1 MGASLTEE
9 PARHS
14 SGDRD
19 LVLVGGGHAHVQLLR
34 RFMMKPVPGI
44 CLTVVVDRYEAV
56 YSGMVPGCLV
66 GDYEDEE
73 LAIDLLPLARRAGAR
88 CILAKAT
95 RVDAQSKKIHL
106 QGRPPIQF
114 DVASL
119 DVGSTARDLPG
130 ASHPE
135 DSLATRPI
143 ADFVRQVNDR
153 VRNVAKRESSS
164 PRVVVVGGGAAG
176 IELALCAE
184 ARFRQMGCR
193 AKVQILAR
201 AEGLL
206 PGRGR
211 ALVARVKKELK
222 ARGIQF
228 RLGVDVLSAT
238 KDGLV
243 LATKDSQSEIVASD
257 LTFWATGAAAP
268 AFLKE
273 SGLPTDEEGFVRV
286 KSTLQVEGY
295 EDLFAAGDCARPID
309 YPWVPRAGVYAVR
322 SGPYLDQNIRARLMR
337 RPLRAWHPQRDFLAL
352 INAGEKRAVGGKWGF
367 AMSGHQVWRLKDWID
382 RRFMKRFQ
390 VLDEK
395 GRPSPFFPAL
405 GAMGDTD
412 EMVCGGCAAKVGP
425 SPLRDALSRLD
436 PAPAD
441 PSVLIGLSEADDAA
455 VLKWSGGDVTLA
467 SVDAFRAFAD
477 DPWLVGR
484 VAAVNAVSDILAKGA
499 DARHALALVTIPA
512 DTPVRESETL
522 YQVLAGIR
530 AALDPLG
537 IALVGG
543 HSTTGP
549 ELFVGLCVTGEPAL
563 DGRFLGLAG
572 LSSGDALI
580 LTKPLGTGVLLAAD
594 AQGMARGDWLA
605 TAIGNM
611 VRDNASAGKIAIG
624 PDVIACT
631 DVSGFGLAGHLL
643 EILEASGVAAELSM
657 QALPVLPGAVDLV
670 RRGIT
675 STFHHQ
681 NVTLAEHLSV
691 QGSEIDQALVEL
703 LFDPQTSGGLLI
715 ASKPGDEAQSLLAR
729 LRAAGDPDAAIIGRV
744 VENDAGIPPIRA
756 IFK

>member
-1 MGASLTEE
+1 M
-9 PARHS
+9 AR
-14 SGDRD
+14 
-19 LVLVGGGHAHVQLLR
+19 
-34 RFMMKPVPGI
+34 
-44 CLTVVVDRYEAV
+44 
-56 YSGMVPGCLV
+56 
-66 GDYEDEE
+66 
-73 LAIDLLPLARRAGAR
+73 
-88 CILAKAT
+88 AT
-95 RVDAQSKKIHL
+95 RVDAESKKIHL
-106 QGRPPIQF
+106 QDRPPIGF

-119 DVGSTARDLPG
+119 DVGSTSRDFPG
-130 ASHPE
+130 SGQSE
-135 DSLATRPI
+135 GGLNTRPI
-143 ADFVRQVNDR
+143 ADFVDQIGDR
-153 VRNVAKRESSS
+153 IRDLEQRGLSS

-184 ARFRQMGCR
+184 ARLRQMGCK
-193 AKVQILAR
+193 AEVQILAK
-201 AEGLL
+201 AAHLL
-206 PGRGR
+206 PGSRR
-211 ALVARVKKELK
+211 ALAARVEKELME
-222 ARGIQF
+222 RGIQF
-228 RLGVDVLSAT
+228 RLDVDVRSST

-273 SGLPTDEEGFVRV
+273 SGLPTDSEGFVRV

-295 EDLFAAGDCARPID
+295 DDIFAAGDCARLID

-322 SGPYLDQNIRARLMR
+322 SGPYLENNIRARLMQ
-337 RPLRAWHPQRDFLAL
+337 RPLRNWRPQRDFLAL
-352 INAGEKRAVGGKWGF
+352 INAGEKRALGGKWGF
-367 AMSGHQVWRLKDWID
+367 ALGGHPVWRLKDWID

-395 GRPSPFFPAL
+395 GRPSPFFPDPE
-405 GAMGDTD
+405 AMGDTTE
-412 EMVCGGCAAKVGP
+412 EMICGGCAAKVGP
-425 SPLRDALSRLD
+425 SPLQDALNRLD
-436 PAPAD
+436 PAPSD
-441 PSVLIGLSEADDAA
+441 PSVLVGLSEADDAA
-455 VLKWSGGDVTLA
+455 VLEWSGGDVTLA
-467 SVDAFRAFAD
+467 SVDAFRAFVD

-499 DARHALALVTIPA
+499 HARHALALVTIPA

-530 AALDPLG
+530 AALDPLE
-537 IALVGG
+537 ISLVGG

-549 ELFVGLCVTGEPAL
+549 ELFVGLCVTGEPASA
-563 DGRFLGLAG
+563 GRFLGLTG
-572 LSSGDALI
+572 LSPGDALI

-594 AQGMARGDWLA
+594 ARGMARGDWLA

-611 VRDNASAGKIAIG
+611 VRDNANAAGIAIG

-643 EILEASGVAAELSM
+643 EVLEASEVAAELSM
-657 QALPVLPGAVDLV
+657 EALPVLPGAVDLV

-681 NVTLAEHLSV
+681 NVALGERLSV

-715 ASKPGDEAQSLLAR
+715 VSKPGDQAQSLLEKI
-729 LRAAGDPDAAIIGRV
+729 RAAGDPEASIIGHV
-744 VENDAGIPPIRA
+744 VENDAGTPPLRA